1 MSGNHGSTKRMDLQ
15 LAAYAAGKDV
25 YTRAPTV
32 REMFPRKRITTLM
45 QDKSRLTQV
54 MNNLR
59 HSAHRT
65 QESHNKQLQMYLDRE
80 RFQQNASWRA
90 EYDRLAST
98 THREPYLQKRMDD
111 LKEVMQIPDASD
123 MKSKLFNK

>member
-1 MSGNHGSTKRMDLQ
+1 MSGNRGSTKRMDLQ

-25 YTRAPTV
+25 YTRTPTV

-45 QDKSRLTQV
+45 QDNGRLTQV

-65 QESHNKQLQMYLDRE
+65 QESQTAANVFGSGEIPTE
-80 RFQQNASWRA
+80 RKLEGRIRQAGVYHTQG
-90 EYDRLAST
+90 T
-98 THREPYLQKRMDD
+98 
-111 LKEVMQIPDASD
+111 IPPEA
-123 MKSKLFNK
+123 NG